1 MRTCELPD
9 CDAKHY
15 VRGMCRPHSRSMA
28 RYGDPYV
35 GLKKDYDSDVC
46 SVDNCERE
54 RRSLGMC
61 DMHYRRARAGIELDA
76 PVRASGEFVTRHI
89 ESRTGYVR
97 LQFPG
102 RKYIREHR
110 YVMQKHLG
118 RELLP
123 TETVHHKNG
132 DRQDNRIENLEL
144 WSKAQPAGQRVS
156 DKIRYALEILET
168 YGEDPSAFQ

>member
-1 MRTCELPD
+1 MRTCELSD
-9 CDAKHY
+9 CDERHY
-15 VRGMCRPHSRSMA
+15 VRGMCRAHRRSMDKH
-28 RYGDPYV
+28 GDPYV
-35 GLKKDYDSDVC
+35 GLKKKYDSDYC
-46 SVDNCERE
+46 SLTNCDRP
-54 RRSLGMC
+54 RQAKGLC
-61 DMHYRRARAGIELDA
+61 DMHYRRSRAGKPLDD
-76 PVRASGEFVTRHI
+76 PVRNRVDFMARYVDGT
-89 ESRTGYVR
+89 TGYVMLR
-97 LQFPG
+97 FPN
-102 RKYIREHR
+102 RKQIREHR
-110 YVMQKHLG
+110 YVMQQHLG

>member
-1 MRTCELPD
+1 
-9 CDAKHY
+9 
-15 VRGMCRPHSRSMA
+15 
-28 RYGDPYV
+28 
-35 GLKKDYDSDVC
+35 
-46 SVDNCERE
+46 
-54 RRSLGMC
+54 
-61 DMHYRRARAGIELDA
+61 MHYRRKRDGRDLTA
-76 PVRASGEFVTRHI
+76 PPRASGDFITRVVD
-89 ESRTGYVR
+89 TMGYIR

-110 YVMQKHLG
+110 YVMQQHLG